1 MTISQVPKTSGIL
14 FHANRALQTS
24 QIVPLR
30 NIDPC
35 TKTITATTHSSMFL
49 KFLSTWNKVYSI
61 QDISQKNPLRVT
73 LLLSCN
79 TWEEFSFVQRIYHWI
94 LDLPD
99 RLCSLFSCPCR
110 CHFKTRRVFHQECPT
125 VRNTEKEIHATSKRF
140 IDPVCSGAVL
150 QLGKR

>member
-1 MTISQVPKTSGIL
+1 MNEMDIVVELPVICTRGMIVFPEREISLDVGREFSLKAIDQSVNY
-14 FHANRALQTS
+14 FDEN
-24 QIVPLR
+24 IV
-30 NIDPC
+30 
-35 TKTITATTHSSMFL
+35 F
-49 KFLSTWNKVYSI
+49 
-61 QDISQKNPLRVT
+61 ISQKNPLRVT